1 MRQLF
6 LTCLLMSA
14 LAVHANTTTTKA
26 IEVQDKKESPFGE
39 SSLIFDAIDEQE
51 PISYDSGELLDYF
64 LGVNRIQNGGFS
76 SLPSIQGLSDDRIK
90 IKIDGMNLISSCAN
104 HMNAPLA
111 YAVSSNI
118 DEMSVVAGL
127 SSVSQGGDNTGGV
140 IKIESSLATFSSSQ
154 EWSVDQRAQSY
165 FKSNNETIGVNYAAT
180 ARSVSSSIR
189 YHGSGVKGK
198 NYHAGGDFKDAG
210 QAASDRGY
218 LAGDEV
224 GSTQFK
230 NTSHQLNLSK
240 KIANDI
246 YDLQLGYHHSPYES
260 FANQRMDSVD
270 NTSLQSKFSIT
281 SDYDWGNTLSTF
293 YIDDTKHKHNF
304 GSDKQYYY
312 ANGMMTSY
320 GMPMK
325 SEGKTAGLNID
336 TQIFLNDKDTLKTG
350 IELQYYRLDDTF
362 YASPTDTSTMMGP
375 GNFQNINNGKRDR
388 FDIYTQLD
396 RAWSDE
402 WLTSLGI
409 RYGFVNMNADDI
421 QGYSTT
427 TNMMTNQVTD
437 STAFNNSDRSK
448 TDHNI
453 DLSLLAKYDPNELS
467 NIEVGYTM
475 KTRSPNVYQRYTW
488 STWTMAANMNNLYGD
503 GNGYVGNV
511 NLKPETAHKVGFLY
525 NLKNQD
531 KTWKVKVNPYYSF
544 IEDFIDAVSINNS
557 RPDGFRTLQF
567 TNQDAYIYG
576 FDVLAGADLISNSSF
591 GAFKILTKINYQRGK
606 NKDNDTNLYNL
617 MPLNAIIALNH
628 NYQRWANTLSA
639 KIVDEKDRVDAQ
651 RLERQTAGYTIFDFK
666 TSYSYESLQI
676 DAGIDNILDKKYD
689 DPLGGEYLGQGAT
702 MSTGIQKDT
711 GTQVPGMGRSFNL
724 SLTYNF

>member
-1 MRQLF
+1 
-6 LTCLLMSA
+6 
-14 LAVHANTTTTKA
+14 
-26 IEVQDKKESPFGE
+26 
-39 SSLIFDAIDEQE
+39 
-51 PISYDSGELLDYF
+51 
-64 LGVNRIQNGGFS
+64 
-76 SLPSIQGLSDDRIK
+76 
-90 IKIDGMNLISSCAN
+90 
-104 HMNAPLA
+104 
-111 YAVSSNI
+111 
-118 DEMSVVAGL
+118 
-127 SSVSQGGDNTGGV
+127 
-140 IKIESSLATFSSSQ
+140 
-154 EWSVDQRAQSY
+154 
-165 FKSNNETIGVNYAAT
+165 
-180 ARSVSSSIR
+180 
-189 YHGSGVKGK
+189 
-198 NYHAGGDFKDAG
+198 
-210 QAASDRGY
+210 
-218 LAGDEV
+218 
-224 GSTQFK
+224 
-230 NTSHQLNLSK
+230 
-240 KIANDI
+240 
-246 YDLQLGYHHSPYES
+246 
-260 FANQRMDSVD
+260 
-270 NTSLQSKFSIT
+270 
-281 SDYDWGNTLSTF
+281 
-293 YIDDTKHKHNF
+293 
-304 GSDKQYYY
+304 
-312 ANGMMTSY
+312 
-320 GMPMK
+320 MPMK

-336 TQIFLNDKDTLKTG
+336 AQIFLNDKDTFKTG

-388 FDIYTQLD
+388 FDFYTQLD

-531 KTWKVKVNPYYSF
+531 KTWEVKVNPYYSF
-544 IEDFIDAVSINNS
+544 IEDYIDAVSINNS

-639 KIVDEKDRVDAQ
+639 KIVDEKDRVDAE